1 MERTGA
7 PVTTADVGT
16 AAAVGGVAATERG
29 VVMGAG
35 AQVALRDNP
44 QWSRR

>member
-1 MERTGA
+1 MVRTGG

-16 AAAVGGVAATERG
+16 AAVGGGAATERG
-29 VVMGAG
+29 VVTGAG